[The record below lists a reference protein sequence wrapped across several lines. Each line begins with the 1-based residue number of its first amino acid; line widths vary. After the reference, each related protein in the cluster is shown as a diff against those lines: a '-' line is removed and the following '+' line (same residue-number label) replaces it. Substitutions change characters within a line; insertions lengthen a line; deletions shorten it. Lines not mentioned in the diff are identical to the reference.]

1 MGYRAADVW
10 INIEVRQF
18 DGTVRVEELTLVM
31 YNNIGTMK
39 SRIRTGTLLF
49 MFARKWRADVRN
61 LTDDNGIMGG

>member
-1 MGYRAADVW
+1 MRYRAADVW

-49 MFARKWRADVRN
+49 MFARK
-61 LTDDNGIMGG
+61 